1 MSRPELLLLGAVAYD
16 PKVVTIW
23 NGFKAHFNGHGLP
36 FDYVLFS
43 NYERQVEALIDGSID
58 VAWNSPLAYLRAERI
73 AAARGQQVC
82 ALVMRDTDQDLSSVI
97 IVRAGSPI
105 RSVEDLRGKV
115 VAVGAIDSPQA
126 TLIPLATLRQAGLE
140 PGRDFIMQR
149 HDVLTGLHG
158 DHVGG
163 EREAAQ
169 YLVAGKADAA
179 CVIAGNYDLFVHEGT
194 IPEGA
199 TRELTRT
206 ACFDHCNFTAGPGAA
221 AALVE
226 RFRAALLAMSYD
238 DPELRP
244 LFDMEGLKG
253 WREGRVDGYCT
264 LDAAIDQLQFYDQRG
279 GIIAAD
285 YRY

>member
-23 NGFKAHFNGHGLP
+23 NGFKAYLTSRGIP

-43 NYERQVEALIDGSID
+43 NYERQVDALVDGTID
-58 VAWNSPLAYLRAERI
+58 VAWNSPLAYLRAQRI
-73 AAARGQQVC
+73 AAARGQQVR
-82 ALVMRDTDQDLSSVI
+82 ALVMRDTDRDLSSVI
-97 IVRAGSPI
+97 IVRADSPM

-140 PGRDFIMQR
+140 PSRDFAVQR

-158 DHVGG
+158 DHIGG

-179 CVIAGNYDLFVHEGT
+179 CVIAGNYDLFVQEGT
-194 IPEGA
+194 IPEGT

-206 ACFDHCNFTAGPGAA
+206 ACFDHCNFTAGPRAD

-253 WREGRVDGYCT
+253 WREGRVDGYCA
-264 LDAAIDQLQFYDQRG
+264 LDAAIDQFRFYDQRG
-279 GIIAAD
+279 DITVAD